1 VVAAGI
7 ATKLSRPAEP
17 TRSGGHPL
25 TIQTSVLAWR
35 ARSERDQSRLAKR
48 YARLVTPVRSD
59 ACTIFEGRAQPT
71 DRMQAWSTH
80 KDRAARIWCENAT
93 LLTGT
98 AWDYVKVPQGD
109 FERLRPADLAD
120 LRLAFGGGSPWIRT

>member
-1 VVAAGI
+1 MRYCEPGLAVIDTSGSHLLVE
-7 ATKLSRPAEP
+7 TK
-17 TRSGGHPL
+17 
-25 TIQTSVLAWR
+25 
-35 ARSERDQSRLAKR
+35 
-48 YARLVTPVRSD
+48 
-59 ACTIFEGRAQPT
+59 GRE
-71 DRMQAWSTH
+71 DVDVTH

>member
-1 VVAAGI
+1 M
-7 ATKLSRPAEP
+7 RYYEP
-17 TRSGGHPL
+17 GFAVIDTSGSHL
-25 TIQTSVLAWR
+25 L
-35 ARSERDQSRLAKR
+35 
-48 YARLVTPVRSD
+48 LVTK
-59 ACTIFEGRAQPT
+59 GRE
-71 DRMQAWSTH
+71 DVDVTH